1 MKTHAHVL
9 KHVKTHV
16 LKHVKAHVVK
26 HVKACVLKHVKLDE
40 TELLRLT
47 LHHHYIVLLL
57 YPLSNQFQIL
67 NHLLLSFYMES
78 SSILA

>member
-40 TELLRLT
+40 TELLSAKVNTAPSL
-47 LHHHYIVLLL
+47 YCIVIVIVS
-57 YPLSNQFQIL
+57 PVKSN
-67 NHLLLSFYMES
+67 
-78 SSILA
+78 SISNP